1 MIDFDETRPQ
11 RATPDLSAFQPIPM
25 SRVAKR
31 EAKKKLMR
39 RNFKIG
45 VIVLVL
51 LYFFAPLR
59 TNILFLGTDSSP
71 QRGELGRTDTI
82 ILTTVIPFKPYVG
95 MLGIPRDL
103 WLELPNVGEQ
113 RINTA
118 YFYAEAA
125 QSGSGGDAAAEAVSV
140 NFGVHV
146 RYYLVVHMLGVV
158 DVVDAIGGL
167 DITLDKKMGTLKKG
181 EHHLNGEE
189 ALAFVRERYSSSDFS
204 RMEQGQ
210 IVLGALIRK
219 LLSPSGWAKIPH
231 LLTVLPNAIETN
243 IPLWQFPRLSF
254 AFIRATWAGMDNRT
268 IDWEMVTPYLTSGGA
283 QVLLPKWE
291 AINPVL
297 LEMFGE

>member
-1 MIDFDETRPQ
+1 MTNFDKTRPQ
-11 RATPDLSAFQPIPM
+11 RTAPDLAAFQPIPM

-31 EAKKKLMR
+31 EAKQKLMR

-45 VIVLVL
+45 VVVLVL
-51 LYFFAPLR
+51 LYFLAPLR
-59 TNILFLGTDSSP
+59 TNILFLGTDGSP

-118 YFYAEAA
+118 YFYAEAER
-125 QSGSGGDAAAEAVSV
+125 SGSGGDAAVEAVSV
-140 NFGVHV
+140 NFGVHLH
-146 RYYLVVHMLGVV
+146 YYLVVHMLGVV

-219 LLSPSGWAKIPH
+219 LLSPSGWAKIPN

-268 IDWEMVTPYLTSGGA
+268 IGWDMVTPYLTSGGA
-283 QVLLPKWE
+283 QVVLPRWDE
-291 AINPVL
+291 INPVL

>member
-1 MIDFDETRPQ
+1 MSQFDETRPQ
-11 RATPDLSAFQPIPM
+11 RAEPDLSAFQAIPM

-31 EAKKKLMR
+31 EAKQKVTR
-39 RNFKIG
+39 RNLKITA
-45 VIVLVL
+45 VVLAL

-59 TNILFLGTDSSP
+59 TNLLFLGTDASP

-118 YFYAEAA
+118 YFYAELA
-125 QSGSGGDAAAEAVSV
+125 QTGSGAKAATEAVSDSFDV
-140 NFGVHV
+140 NV

-158 DVVDAIGGL
+158 DVVNAVDGL
-167 DITLDKKMGTLKKG
+167 DITLEKKMGMLKKG

-189 ALAFVRERYSSSDFS
+189 TLAFVRERYSSSDFS

-219 LLSPSGWAKIPH
+219 LLSPSGWGKIPR
-231 LLTVLPNAIETN
+231 LLTALPNAIETN
-243 IPLWQFPRLSF
+243 IPLWQLPRLSF
-254 AFIRATWAGMDNRT
+254 ALIRATWFGMDNRT
-268 IDWEMVTPYLTSGGA
+268 IDWEMVTPYVTSGGA
-283 QVLLPKWE
+283 QVLLPNWD

-297 LEMFGE
+297 GEMFGE

>member
-1 MIDFDETRPQ
+1 MYDFDETRPQ
-11 RATPDLSAFQPIPM
+11 RAQPSLSDFQAIPM

-31 EAKKKLMR
+31 EAKKKIVR
-39 RNFKIG
+39 RNLKIAA
-45 VIVLVL
+45 VLLVF

-59 TNILFLGTDSSP
+59 TNLLLLGTDDSP
-71 QRGELGRTDTI
+71 QRGEYGRTDTI
-82 ILTTVIPFKPYVG
+82 ILTTVIPFKPYIG
-95 MLGIPRDL
+95 MFGIPRDL
-103 WLELPNVGEQ
+103 WLDLPNIGEQ

-118 YFYAEAA
+118 YFYAELD
-125 QSGSGGDAAAEAVSV
+125 QQGSGAKATAEAVSQ
-140 NFGVHV
+140 NFGVRV

-189 ALAFVRERYSSSDFS
+189 TLAFVRERYTASDFS

-210 IVLGALIRK
+210 IVIGALTRK
-219 LLSPSGWAKIPH
+219 LIAPSGWLKIPA
-231 LLTVLPNAIETN
+231 LLMALPNAIETN
-243 IPLWQFPRLSF
+243 IPLWQLPRLGF
-254 AFIRATWAGMDNRT
+254 AFVRGTWFGMDNRT
-268 IDWEMVTPYLTSGGA
+268 IDWDMVTPYVTAGGA
-283 QVLLPKWE
+283 QVLLPNWD